1 MTALSMAV
9 ALFNMYFGFI
19 FLLFTIFECFGIAT
33 LAVLCYTYVLLN
45 LCVDVNHICLLTTV
59 FNVGEYRRKAAPHSI
74 SNADFFRPDNKD
86 AQEIREYDF
95 AHC

>member
-1 MTALSMAV
+1 MH
-9 ALFNMYFGFI
+9 
-19 FLLFTIFECFGIAT
+19 
-33 LAVLCYTYVLLN
+33 
-45 LCVDVNHICLLTTV
+45 CVWWLTTV

-95 AHC
+95 TYC

>member
-1 MTALSMAV
+1 M
-9 ALFNMYFGFI
+9 I
-19 FLLFTIFECFGIAT
+19 
-33 LAVLCYTYVLLN
+33 
-45 LCVDVNHICLLTTV
+45 NHICLLTTV

-74 SNADFFRPDNKD
+74 SSADFFRPDNKD